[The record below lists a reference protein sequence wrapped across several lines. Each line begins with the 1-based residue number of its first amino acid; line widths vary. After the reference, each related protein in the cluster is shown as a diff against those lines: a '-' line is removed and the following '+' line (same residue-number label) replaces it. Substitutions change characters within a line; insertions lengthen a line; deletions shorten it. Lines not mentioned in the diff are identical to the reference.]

1 MNSKAYI
8 RMTTALGL
16 KFGPVRKGV
25 TPKRILEFVLQ
36 DMTRI
41 KDDNVLTTDP
51 EAIEYIKGM
60 WQAYRNV
67 AHFIAPVT
75 NMNGPVSPVPAA
87 SKAGAAAQ
95 LVNAVTH

>member
-41 KDDNVLTTDP
+41 KDDDILNTDP

-67 AHFIAPVT
+67 AHFIAPLTST
-75 NMNGPVSPVPAA
+75 NGGGLPIAA
-87 SKAGAAAQ
+87 SKTAAAAQ